1 MEDRQKNNIIEFFIP
16 LEDVPTKTAQEQRIN
31 CVNNKPIVY
40 KDKELEDIEN
50 LFCGHLFSY
59 TPDKPIKGP
68 ISLTTKWLFKN
79 NGSHKNGEWKETKPD
94 TTNLIKLFED
104 CMTKVGFWGDD
115 CQVASN
121 LIQKFWADIPGIY
134 VKIEKL

>member
-1 MEDRQKNNIIEFFIP
+1 MKDRQKNNIIEFFIP
-16 LEDVPTKTAQEQRIN
+16 LKDVPTMTAQEQRIN

-79 NGSHKNGEWKETKPD
+79 NGSHITGEWKETKPD

-104 CMTKVGFWGDD
+104 CMTKVGFWKDD
-115 CQVASN
+115 CQVVSN
-121 LIQKFWADIPGIY
+121 LIQKFWSDIPGIY
-134 VKIEKL
+134 VRVEKL